1 MKKYIKQNGENPKT
15 PFVKDDIV
23 TYFDYMNGY
32 ISQINIMVLDHIEP
46 KSLPGL
52 GDIYYKAMLTFA
64 PNEKPYFIIAS
75 GDGTNYRNWFNRDPL
90 RKSTQEEI
98 DLFVQAMVKV
108 LKSCT
113 VLHDKFVDVDINDI
127 INET

>member
-23 TYFDYMNGY
+23 TYFDYMSGH

-75 GDGTNYRNWFNRDPL
+75 GDGSNYRNWFNRDPL

-98 DLFVQAMVKV
+98 ELLVQVMVKV
-108 LKSCT
+108 LESGT
-113 VLHDKFVDVDINDI
+113 VLHDMPVDLDINNI
-127 INET
+127 INEK